1 MQGED
6 KQCPLWG
13 SGLTQAHSQIGKG
26 THVLEERP
34 LNHSAQQGSRDQK
47 PEFPDFILKYA
58 GIPTPEATSL
68 PAPSEGSSQVGAGPS
83 RQNQSP

>member
-58 GIPTPEATSL
+58 GISTPEATSL